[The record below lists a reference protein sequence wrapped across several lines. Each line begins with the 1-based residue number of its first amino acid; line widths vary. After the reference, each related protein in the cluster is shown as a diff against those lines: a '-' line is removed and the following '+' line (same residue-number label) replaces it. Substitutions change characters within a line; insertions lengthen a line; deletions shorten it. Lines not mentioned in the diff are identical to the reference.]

1 MFSTYQFSQL
11 IEDPTRITETSKTLI
26 DVAFT
31 TNADRIV
38 TSGFFNCSINDHRL
52 VYIVRRA
59 RIPRGE
65 INTVRCRRFN
75 NYSSQTLADDLHSA
89 SWKNI
94 DTSITIN
101 EAWMPFKRT
110 FMKIADKHAPFMTMR
125 IRSSTLPWLNEN
137 IRNLIKVRNFY
148 HKKAQKS
155 GFCNDWAIYRAIRN
169 KVVSQIRYAKRNYY
183 SNLVEENK
191 NDSGKLW
198 NAMKSAISSG
208 TRSSQIVVDGYN
220 ITEHK
225 MLSSHLAPFFKT
237 IIGNLREGLLRDS
250 TYIIP
255 TQTRLPSSFKLSQ
268 IEPDFFKKHLK
279 SLKVK
284 KSTGVPGLQVRLL
297 KDGSDAISEPLTLP
311 MNRSLREG
319 YLPDEWKH
327 ALVTPVCKAGHKS
340 DPSNYRPL
348 SVLPV
353 FSKILERG
361 VHKIVY
367 DHLQLN
373 NLLFPSQSGFRPLH
387 STSTCLTHV
396 TNTLLENID

>member
-1 MFSTYQFSQL
+1 M
-11 IEDPTRITETSKTLI
+11 
-26 DVAFT
+26 AFT

-38 TSGFFNCSINDHRL
+38 TSGFLNCSINDHRL

-191 NDSGKLW
+191 NDSRKLW

-255 TQTRLPSSFKLSQ
+255 TQTRLYHLRSSSPRLNQ
-268 IEPDFFKKHLK
+268 IFLK
-279 SLKVK
+279 S
-284 KSTGVPGLQVRLL
+284 
-297 KDGSDAISEPLTLP
+297 I
-311 MNRSLREG
+311 
-319 YLPDEWKH
+319 
-327 ALVTPVCKAGHKS
+327 
-340 DPSNYRPL
+340 
-348 SVLPV
+348 
-353 FSKILERG
+353 
-361 VHKIVY
+361 
-367 DHLQLN
+367 
-373 NLLFPSQSGFRPLH
+373 
-387 STSTCLTHV
+387 
-396 TNTLLENID
+396 